1 MQMRIRLMLPIVA
14 AATVALATPSHADD
28 TDQAFLSDLDTAG
41 IHYGDPDKAVTA
53 GKTVCSL
60 KDTGMSDDDV
70 VSNLTG
76 QNDGF
81 TQAKATKF
89 ETIATNDY
97 CPAGDE
103 PAAGDS
109 PGEPGATNETGPPS
123 GTTTH

>member
-14 AATVALATPSHADD
+14 AAAIALAIPAHADD
-28 TDQAFLSDLDTAG
+28 TDQTFLSDLDTAG
-41 IHYGDPDKAVTA
+41 IHYGDADQAVNA

-81 TQAKATKF
+81 SEAKATKF
-89 ETIATNDY
+89 ATIATSVY
-97 CPAGDE
+97 CPAGSE
-103 PAAGDS
+103 PASGES
-109 PGEPGATNETGPPS
+109 PGEPGATTYTGPPS